1 MLWAAYRG
9 NACNAGPRC
18 ESVRRNSKRDGGA
31 HTLSPITLEQLIAL
45 NREISALAA
54 AGIPL
59 EQGLVRVGQELNGPS
74 SDLASRLASRMD
86 RGEDLGAAI
95 DAEGDAFPKSYRAIV
110 RAGLRSGKLATAL
123 EGYSDM
129 ATRLAGLRQT
139 VGLATLYPILL
150 LIVMWVLF
158 VFANNFLLKSYDWLN
173 IPAQIWATPFE
184 FLRNQN
190 PTGRWLLTLVPP
202 AILILLSLL
211 WWRRSARV
219 AKVNPNWGANYLTI
233 IPGIGRIHRFGCQ
246 ANFADLL
253 HLFVKHQLPLPEA
266 LPLAADASGLAD
278 VSTAAHDLAAE
289 LSAGQ
294 MLNTT
299 SENFRLLPPLVRI
312 ALISNQGPQAV
323 AEGLQ
328 RAAENYR
335 QRAENWTQMVSVYFP
350 ISLTALIG
358 VTAVI
363 FYAVLLFQPYI
374 ATLKEISRSNWE

>member
-1 MLWAAYRG
+1 MKPH
-9 NACNAGPRC
+9 N
-18 ESVRRNSKRDGGA
+18 KRDGGA

-45 NREISALAA
+45 NRELSALVA

-74 SDLASRLASRMD
+74 SDLAIRLASRME
-86 RGEDLGAAI
+86 RGEDLGTAI
-95 DAEGDAFPKSYRAIV
+95 DAEGETLPKSYRAIIH
-110 RAGLRSGKLATAL
+110 AGLRSGKLSVAL
-123 EGYSDM
+123 EGYAEM
-129 ATRLAGLRQT
+129 AARLAGLRQT

-150 LIVMWVLF
+150 LVVMWVLF
-158 VFANNFLLKSYDWLN
+158 IFAHNSLLESYDWLN
-173 IPAQIWATPFE
+173 ISDQIWVSPFE

-190 PTGRWLLTLVPP
+190 PEGRRLLTLVPP

-219 AKVNPNWGANYLTI
+219 TTVSSQRARYLTA
-233 IPGIGRIHRFGCQ
+233 IPGIGRIHRFSCQ

-278 VSTAAHDLAAE
+278 LSTAAQDLATE

-294 MLNTT
+294 TLHST
-299 SENFRLLPPLVRI
+299 SENFRRLPPLVRI
-312 ALISNQGPQAV
+312 ALISNRGPQAV
-323 AEGLQ
+323 AQGLQ

-335 QRAENWTQMVSVYFP
+335 QRAESWTQMVSVYFP
-350 ISLTALIG
+350 IGLTALTGI
-358 VTAVI
+358 TAVT
-363 FYAVLLFQPYI
+363 FYAILLFQPYI